1 MEIWLL
7 LVNCDFQ
14 ALGGCFPVNTTS
26 SDDVYHL
33 KEKVKEKTREALSRA
48 HVDPKELTMWKTKGA
63 MIIDKSSPERLSE
76 ILRNID
82 VSDENTIEELS
93 EDELVADL
101 GLSDGQT
108 LLVQVRLSGTSR
120 IYTAP

>member
-7 LVNCDFQ
+7 LVDYNFQ

-26 SDDVYHL
+26 GDAVYHL
-33 KEKVKEKTREALSRA
+33 KEKVKEETPEALSRV
-48 HVDPKELTMWKTKGA
+48 HVDLKNLTMWKTKGA
-63 MIIDKSSPERLSE
+63 MIIDKSSSDRLPE
-76 ILRNID
+76 ILKNID
-82 VSDENTIEELS
+82 VGDENTIEELS

-108 LLVQVRLSGTSR
+108 LLVRLSGTSR
-120 IYTAP
+120 ISTAH